1 MSTSLPR
8 GQTKAKI
15 LPLFRLSFR
24 DGLRLSRGLPGGSR
38 GLRYGHQLLCGCGVL
53 TLGREL
59 QVLFKLGNRV
69 GHCCRRLHVDEAKL
83 IVAIR
88 AFGILFDRPL
98 EGIDGFLILSSPREL
113 ACPGRCGAEVVELIG
128 LVCLARFQRASV

>member
-8 GQTKAKI
+8 GQAKAKI

-24 DGLRLSRGLPGGSR
+24 DGIGLSLGLPGWSR
-38 GLRYGHQLLCGCGVL
+38 RLRYGHQLLCGCGV
-53 TLGREL
+53 R
-59 QVLFKLGNRV
+59 
-69 GHCCRRLHVDEAKL
+69 GHGCRRLHVDEAKL